1 MKRIPPAREGRQGDT
16 LACMTDERRKRYELG
31 EADLD
36 QKIEALIATAEAHY
50 GAASDTESVRQI
62 VVSALRLLRDGTPRG
77 DLKLLNSALKE
88 LRHAFRV
95 FAPYR
100 AVRKVAVFGSARITP
115 DQADWKQAFAFAE
128 RIVAE
133 GWMIITGAG
142 DGIMGAAQGG
152 AGRAASFGVNIRLP
166 FEQNANPTIAGDSK
180 LINFRYFFTRKIAF
194 VKEAHAIALFPGGFG
209 THDEGFESL
218 TLIQTGKSEILP
230 VVFIDAPGG
239 SYWAQ
244 WRRYLEEHLRERGL
258 ISPEDFAL
266 FRVTDDV
273 DDAMNE
279 ILHFY
284 ANYQSSR
291 YVRDLLVIRLRE
303 APDEGQLEL
312 LNHEFS
318 SIVKGGRIE
327 VAAPLPEEGREMAGH
342 PRLTLRFNRRD
353 VGRLRQLIDRL
364 NDFVDT
370 RAATPLEASPHEI
383 VAEPFSPET
392 LAGEADED

>member
-1 MKRIPPAREGRQGDT
+1 MSREK
-16 LACMTDERRKRYELG
+16 RKRYELG
-31 EADLD
+31 EPELD
-36 QKIEALIATAEAHY
+36 QRIEALIASAEARY
-50 GAASDTESVRQI
+50 GAANDPEAVRQI
-62 VVSALRLLRDGTPRG
+62 VVSAIRLWRDGTLRG
-77 DLKLLNSALKE
+77 DLRLVNSALKE

-100 AVRKVAVFGSARITP
+100 AVRKVAVFGSARTTP
-115 DQADWKQAFAFAE
+115 DQPEWKQAFAFAE
-128 RIVAE
+128 RMAAQ

-142 DGIMGAAQGG
+142 DGIMGAAQNG
-152 AGRAASFGVNIRLP
+152 AGRAASFGANIRLP
-166 FEQNANPTIAGDSK
+166 FEQEANPTIAGDLK

-209 THDEGFESL
+209 THDEGFEAL

-230 VVFIDAPGG
+230 VVFIDASGG
-239 SYWAQ
+239 NYWSE

-258 ISPEDFAL
+258 ISPEDFEL
-266 FRVTDDV
+266 FRVTDSV
-273 DDAMNE
+273 DEAMEE

-303 APDEGQLEL
+303 APDEDQLER
-312 LNHEFS
+312 LNQDFS
-318 SIVKGGRIE
+318 PIVKSGRIE
-327 VAAPLPEEGREMAGH
+327 VGPALPEERDEVASY

-364 NDFVDT
+364 NDLVD
-370 RAATPLEASPHEI
+370 RRVVTPLEASPHEI
-383 VAEPFSPET
+383 VAEPLPPET
-392 LAGEADED
+392 LAAEGEED